1 MVGGQCG
8 KTFRNLSGLEAWL
21 AAKLARKV
29 FSVRK
34 GSLLWQRLFRMLNGH
49 LSLTVSG

>member
-21 AAKLARKV
+21 AAKLALKV
-29 FSVRK
+29 FPSGREVCYGK
-34 GSLLWQRLFRMLNGH
+34 GCFVCSMV
-49 LSLTVSG
+49 T